1 MEALESKKRLAKTEI
16 QKKQKREKQRLEI
29 KQKKEL
35 ERQDSS
41 GSNSSGAIDFNEVIA
56 KIRAKKL
63 EIDKGEMAEN
73 SVLPES
79 TIKFLSVFQKE
90 ILLLM
95 RLDHPNVIKMHQI
108 IDSPS
113 ETFVVMYLKFTRDLA
128 HGGELA
134 DFITTNGKL
143 TEKESRRLFRQLVS
157 AVDHVH
163 SANIVHRDLKLEN
176 ILLDRNRN
184 VLLTDFGLGRTYEGN
199 QLMMVLC
206 FNARHI
212 VVPQIFQLPK

>member
-63 EIDKGEMAEN
+63 ELDKGETAEN

-113 ETFVVMYLKFTRDLA
+113 ETFVVMYMKFTRDLA
-128 HGGELA
+128 HGGELS
-134 DFITTNGKL
+134 DFITTSGKL

-184 VLLTDFGLGRTYEGN
+184 VLLTDFGLGRTYEEN
-199 QLMMVLC
+199 QLMMVLII
-206 FNARHI
+206 NARHI
-212 VVPQIFQLPK
+212 VVPQIFPLQK